1 MVVAALSLTHLGI
14 VLLYAGSS
22 SPPPVAGEAIG
33 TLLPVELLRGI
44 GGGAL
49 GAGLVLAVHG
59 GPTGEGVLIWLSM
72 AMASCSFVVIT
83 GPLAHRLLSVTALLA
98 LVTAAMAPWV

>member
-1 MVVAALSLTHLGI
+1 MVAAALSLTHLGI

-22 SPPPVAGEAIG
+22 SAPVADEAIR
-33 TLLPVELLRGI
+33 TLVPVESLRGI
-44 GGGAL
+44 GGGVL
-49 GAGLVLAVHG
+49 GAGLVLAVLI